1 MHLNSFGKF
10 VLTLVIGA
18 TGGWTLWQF
27 QMPLAWLLGAMI
39 ACGLSAL
46 LGLPVELPKYSRPPM
61 TATLGAMLG
70 ATFSPSV
77 FEHISLWIVSLTGL
91 VIYLLVLGTTVYL
104 YFRRIV
110 GLDPATAY
118 FSALPGGMV
127 EMIIQ
132 GGEKGGDEQMIA
144 LIHAVRIFLVVTTL
158 PFLIQSVT
166 GQNIGRNAAGYVA
179 LNSISGIDL
188 LWITMTVLI
197 GVALAT
203 LLRFPARFFLGPM
216 IVSACVHYLGY
227 SDFKIPTT
235 VLAGA
240 QVVIGATIGCRFAN
254 IQLAYIARV
263 SLFSLGSTFLC
274 VAISLVFALGVSYW
288 SGDQLASL
296 VLAYSPGGIT
306 EMSLIALALGLEVP
320 FVVSHHIMRVVLVMG
335 SASFI
340 FSNVKNY

>member
-1 MHLNSFGKF
+1 MHYNLFAKF
-10 VLTLVIGA
+10 ILTLVIGA
-18 TGGWTLWQF
+18 IGGWSLWHF

-39 ACGLSAL
+39 ACGLAAL
-46 LGLPVELPKYSRPPM
+46 FGLPVALPKYSRPPM

-77 FEHISLWIVSLTGL
+77 FDHINLWIVSLSGL
-91 VIYLLVLGTTVYL
+91 VVYLLVLGTVVYL
-104 YFRRIV
+104 YFRRVV

-132 GGEKGGDEQMIA
+132 GGEKGGDERMIA
-144 LIHAVRIFLVVTTL
+144 LIHVVRIFLVVMTL
-158 PFLIQSVT
+158 PFLIQYVT
-166 GQNIGRNAAGYVA
+166 GQNIGRNAAGYIA
-179 LNSISGIDL
+179 LNSISGIDFI
-188 LWITMTVLI
+188 WIAATVLI
-197 GVALAT
+197 GVFLAT

-240 QVVIGATIGCRFAN
+240 QIVIGATIGCRFAN
-254 IQLAYIARV
+254 IPLAYIARV
-263 SLFSLGSTFLC
+263 ALFSLGSTFLC
-274 VAISLVFALGVSYW
+274 IAISLAFAFGVSYW

-296 VLAYSPGGIT
+296 ILAYSPGGIT

-320 FVVSHHIMRVVLVMG
+320 FVALHHIVRVVLVMG

-340 FSNVKNY
+340 FKSVKRY

>member
-166 GQNIGRNAAGYVA
+166 GQNIGRNAAV
-179 LNSISGIDL
+179 
-188 LWITMTVLI
+188 T
-197 GVALAT
+197 
-203 LLRFPARFFLGPM
+203 
-216 IVSACVHYLGY
+216 
-227 SDFKIPTT
+227 
-235 VLAGA
+235 
-240 QVVIGATIGCRFAN
+240 
-254 IQLAYIARV
+254 
-263 SLFSLGSTFLC
+263 
-274 VAISLVFALGVSYW
+274 
-288 SGDQLASL
+288 
-296 VLAYSPGGIT
+296 SP
-306 EMSLIALALGLEVP
+306 
-320 FVVSHHIMRVVLVMG
+320 
-335 SASFI
+335 
-340 FSNVKNY
+340 